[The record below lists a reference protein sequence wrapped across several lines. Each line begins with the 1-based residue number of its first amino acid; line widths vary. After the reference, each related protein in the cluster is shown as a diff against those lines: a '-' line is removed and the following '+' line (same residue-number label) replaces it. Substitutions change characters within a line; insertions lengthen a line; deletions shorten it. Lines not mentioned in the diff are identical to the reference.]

1 MEKAIWPTPD
11 EYEAFYREANVNARI
26 EVIYKEIEKYLTDSE
41 KNLFMS
47 YVSGL
52 KDGSID
58 AVEGLQ
64 KLIDSVINGRGEKSI
79 QDYEEE
85 YFLSYLADHSLFL
98 DEVYSKGKEHGKQ
111 ITNAV
116 LKRVFGTLGPEAAAM
131 LTKITGLLNTVG
143 NKVNSTSLADNE
155 MNVCLIYAALSTG
168 NAEVVSNL
176 FKKLNISTDN
186 YVIDKILSEIKG
198 KGKSAT
204 LQATEDVIRGLVFA

>member
-1 MEKAIWPTPD
+1 M
-11 EYEAFYREANVNARI
+11 
-26 EVIYKEIEKYLTDSE
+26 
-41 KNLFMS
+41 
-47 YVSGL
+47 
-52 KDGSID
+52 
-58 AVEGLQ
+58 
-64 KLIDSVINGRGEKSI
+64 
-79 QDYEEE
+79 
-85 YFLSYLADHSLFL
+85 
-98 DEVYSKGKEHGKQ
+98 
-111 ITNAV
+111 
-116 LKRVFGTLGPEAAAM
+116 FGTLGPEAAAM